1 MIILK
6 AFPQY
11 IVYFFLLKTALA
23 ALYYKKE
30 DIRFYC
36 GKAVVHFI
44 KINRD
49 IEITIIS

>member
-30 DIRFYC
+30 DIRFYF
-36 GKAVVHFI
+36 GKAEVHVI